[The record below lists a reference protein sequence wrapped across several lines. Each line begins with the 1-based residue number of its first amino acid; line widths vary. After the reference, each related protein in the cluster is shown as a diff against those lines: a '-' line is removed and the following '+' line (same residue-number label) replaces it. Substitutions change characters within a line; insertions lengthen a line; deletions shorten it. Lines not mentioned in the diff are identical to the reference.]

1 MDKNIIKKHLTQTF
15 VNEAKNEAKSK
26 ERTPGIS
33 VTNAANKESGK
44 INKDGVE
51 DIDNKLKAYDDSLK
65 NGMKT
70 TKTANKFN
78 YNSIEEE
85 EYHKMME
92 IENGQ
97 TQIQYDRKPNAE
109 FEKRAL
115 QSLEGNQEMGNK
127 GGEEMGNAQE
137 SWGASS
143 DDFGNKLAKNAKDSF
158 NKRMGA
164 EIKYVAL
171 GNDMELRPE
180 GEEPMGKH
188 SAYESNNKNN
198 NNKAKIKEGMKRLN
212 FKKEFNGVGNALKM
226 IPESYRVDN
235 KTFEM
240 TDGVENYKIRWE
252 GTLTEGRAIVLMA
265 SDKTMVNEDMAHMKH
280 LMGYKSNET
289 LGLVKGKARL
299 DENKMF
305 TDIWTKTRD
314 LMEGEDI
321 ESVKAKTGNLEDIKK
336 KAPEATKHVQGS
348 VSKDKGT
355 QAPAAKEGDLDDA
368 VSHAPEAKKHVEGSA
383 STEKGTKAP
392 APKNGNWEDV
402 KKKSADATKHVT
414 LKESLNE
421 EDDDDTD
428 EDDMPEAPSKE
439 KTDAAQVTETE
450 EIESVK
456 VGEKNW
462 DKITVPHAQ
471 DAKKDIHMFKGGIDE
486 GVKIGEN
493 FFAPLSEEMDDY
505 DVDVKKKDK
514 KITEGIYEEEIS
526 GEENVGEL
534 VADKIQDVLSS
545 DEVNVLVQ
553 AYQKGGK
560 EMVANAL
567 SQSVNEGLPEPPAEG
582 DYGMSQGELKLRQIL
597 DKLIMRGALGSLAGI
612 IPAAMM
618 GHPALAV
625 GLGIAALAG
634 TALKD
639 AAWWKNNGHHYGAQ
653 DKYGVKEGMYEE
665 GETWD
670 RDSSHRDT
678 YGDTAYEDNWDEHSQ
693 EQDEFV
699 VYVEKDGE
707 MIPYSRYGYEEEAAA
722 EVEKLASIGVKA
734 RY

>member
-15 VNEAKNEAKSK
+15 VNEAKNEAKGK
-26 ERTPGIS
+26 EQTPGIS

-44 INKDGVE
+44 INKDGVK
-51 DIDNKLKAYDDSLK
+51 DIDKNLKSYEGSLK
-65 NGMKT
+65 KGMET
-70 TKTANKFN
+70 TKTPNKFN
-78 YNSIEEE
+78 YNGKSEE

-115 QSLEGNQEMGNK
+115 QSLEGSQEMGNK

-198 NNKAKIKEGMKRLN
+198 NKPKIKEGMKRLN
-212 FKKEFNGVGNALKM
+212 FKKEFNGVGNALKL

-368 VSHAPEAKKHVEGSA
+368 VSHAPEAKKHVEGSV

-421 EDDDDTD
+421 EDDDDDDDTD

-505 DVDVKKKDK
+505 V
-514 KITEGIYEEEIS
+514 TESEEE
-526 GEENVGEL
+526 
-534 VADKIQDVLSS
+534 
-545 DEVNVLVQ
+545 
-553 AYQKGGK
+553 
-560 EMVANAL
+560 
-567 SQSVNEGLPEPPAEG
+567 
-582 DYGMSQGELKLRQIL
+582 
-597 DKLIMRGALGSLAGI
+597 
-612 IPAAMM
+612 
-618 GHPALAV
+618 
-625 GLGIAALAG
+625 
-634 TALKD
+634 
-639 AAWWKNNGHHYGAQ
+639 
-653 DKYGVKEGMYEE
+653 
-665 GETWD
+665 
-670 RDSSHRDT
+670 
-678 YGDTAYEDNWDEHSQ
+678 
-693 EQDEFV
+693 
-699 VYVEKDGE
+699 
-707 MIPYSRYGYEEEAAA
+707 EEEQ
-722 EVEKLASIGVKA
+722 EEDENTEM
-734 RY
+734 